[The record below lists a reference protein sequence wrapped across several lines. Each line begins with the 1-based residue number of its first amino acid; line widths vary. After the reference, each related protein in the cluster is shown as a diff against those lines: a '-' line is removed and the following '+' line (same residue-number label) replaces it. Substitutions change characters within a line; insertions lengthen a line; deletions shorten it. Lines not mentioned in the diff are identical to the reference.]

1 MKAIRRAVDL
11 ALLFFG
17 GSPRRSLGNESNRDH
32 AASRP
37 DHKYGRSGA
46 SGIDNTSSGVG
57 KDLTDTLSGQEQYAD
72 KRAPSEV
79 QRYEFLPATL
89 ETRVQLDRGWLNCL
103 LKAEPWQ
110 GLTKLGEADMKEAE
124 LAANQLCS
132 RMFDLISQ
140 FSNDYNNV
148 AGSMI
153 SLTPPSDVTEKVKKS
168 RNITAVETTESISFK
183 RWRASTLSWS
193 LSARARAGVIEIFLV
208 PASDVMMLS
217 GAEAPIRMKLQLE
230 LRKLGSHHIWTYDGL
245 PIAAEELRLLIRSAF
260 RDLVSMTQDQAQP
273 LQSRATFENLD
284 DAKLAK
290 SLEQLVAERENLAQK
305 VVIQQEEI
313 QKRIA
318 RDLHDAVISDVM
330 AIKRNLASGKAMPRD
345 ISEALDGV
353 VQRLRE
359 ICYDL
364 SPRDLSD
371 WGLATVIE
379 DMLEMMAQRTGADCS
394 LNCDID
400 IPVMPSAVQLHIYRI
415 VQESINNAEKYA
427 RPSRVVVTLEIVN
440 NKFVVLVADNGQGFD
455 MNAAGAGQATR
466 AGGYGMGSLRER
478 ADLIRCFY
486 PTKLD
491 LQSALGKG
499 TRVRLEIDL
508 SSFR

>member
-11 ALLFFG
+11 AILLFG
-17 GSPRRSLGNESNRDH
+17 GYPRRTLANESNKDQASGRD
-32 AASRP
+32 ARLS
-37 DHKYGRSGA
+37 RSGA
-46 SGIDNTSSGVG
+46 GASSSARDAGEGQGGVAPDSGYS
-57 KDLTDTLSGQEQYAD
+57 D

-79 QRYEFLPATL
+79 QRYEYLPATL

-103 LKAEPWQ
+103 LKADPWQ
-110 GLTKLGEADMKEAE
+110 GLSQLADADIREAE

-132 RMFDLISQ
+132 RMFDLISH
-140 FSNDYNNV
+140 FSNDFNST
-148 AGSMI
+148 AGSVI

-193 LSARARAGVIEIFLV
+193 LSARARAGIIELYLV

-230 LRKLGSHHIWTYDGL
+230 LRKLGTHYIWTYDGL
-245 PIAAEELRLLIRSAF
+245 PIAAEELRMLMRSAF
-260 RDLVSMTQDQAQP
+260 RDLVSMTQEQAQP
-273 LQSRATFENLD
+273 LQSKTTFENLD

-290 SLEQLVAERENLAQK
+290 SLQQLVAERENLAQK

-415 VQESINNAEKYA
+415 VQESLNNAEKYA
-427 RPSRVVVTLEIVN
+427 RPTRVVVTLEIVN

-455 MNAAGAGQATR
+455 TNAAGAGQATR

>member
-11 ALLFFG
+11 ALLLFG
-17 GSPRRSLGNESNRDH
+17 GSPRRTLANESNKE
-32 AASRP
+32 AAS
-37 DHKYGRSGA
+37 GRDARLTRGGSSAGAVISGRDTA
-46 SGIDNTSSGVG
+46 EAHGDAAHDSSV
-57 KDLTDTLSGQEQYAD
+57 YD

-79 QRYEFLPATL
+79 QRYEYLPATL

-103 LKAEPWQ
+103 LKAEPWHS
-110 GLTKLGEADMKEAE
+110 LTKLADADLKEAE
-124 LAANQLCS
+124 LSANQLCS
-132 RMFDLISQ
+132 RMFDLISH
-140 FSNDYNNV
+140 FSNDFNSS
-148 AGSMI
+148 AGSVI

-193 LSARARAGVIEIFLV
+193 LSARARSGIIELFLV

-230 LRKLGSHHIWTYDGL
+230 LRKLGTHYIWTYDGL
-245 PIAAEELRLLIRSAF
+245 PIAAEELRMLMRSAF
-260 RDLVSMTQDQAQP
+260 RDLVSMTQEQAQP
-273 LQSRATFENLD
+273 LQSKTTFENLD

-290 SLEQLVAERENLAQK
+290 SLQQLVAERENLAQK

-415 VQESINNAEKYA
+415 VQESLNNAEKYA
-427 RPSRVVVTLEIVN
+427 RPTRVVVTLEIVN